1 MTDEVEHR
9 SGARDSFRSLSSKAD
24 NRLLPRQHKA
34 TCPNKTDGRTGC
46 GSGWYHRKSW
56 LAGRQRPMKSLRRL
70 LYLGWR
76 PTSEMEMIH
85 SLEARTTEVV
95 RNEPGKNV
103 LRVRQDDL
111 SRLKR

>member
-1 MTDEVEHR
+1 
-9 SGARDSFRSLSSKAD
+9 
-24 NRLLPRQHKA
+24 
-34 TCPNKTDGRTGC
+34 
-46 GSGWYHRKSW
+46 
-56 LAGRQRPMKSLRRL
+56 MKSLRRL